1 MLAYLCLSKVIR
13 RTRTTC
19 PPYWLLNKL
28 IVDEL
33 HGTMSRCVAHLVSD
47 KFLCIRR
54 ILLYFHMSVCLLMF
68 WGWLR
73 VSGDRPQL
81 FFTGFVCVCVC
92 GPPSSGCSN
101 PFKESSL
108 GKRWLLPSQPPLSA
122 PAPSSPSGAKPPSPS
137 RLPTGESKSGDP
149 LTPHQMP
156 PPPPLNQP

>member
-81 FFTGFVCVCVC
+81 FFTGFFCVCGCVCVW
-92 GPPSSGCSN
+92 SA
-101 PFKESSL
+101 L
-108 GKRWLLPSQPPLSA
+108 LWLLKSFQGVLLRKEVVIAISASSVRTCPLFPFWGQA
-122 PAPSSPSGAKPPSPS
+122 TLTLETANWWIKEWRSSDPSPNA
-137 RLPTGESKSGDP
+137 PTT
-149 LTPHQMP
+149 TP
-156 PPPPLNQP
+156 